1 MKKLLA
7 LILGLSMAMAT
18 CASCSFLGGDSG
30 NGDSSTSLESVEQ
43 EKTYTVTFKQIGEA
57 DVIIKVKEGES
68 VAMADIPTPKAKEG
82 YTVTWK
88 ATDVTKLTNIKE
100 NIVVEAD
107 LKANTYTI
115 TFDVGE
121 DVTYIKTKDIIYN
134 SDYAFADPTWEGYT
148 FSCWLDENGKTVN
161 KNGKWTIASDVTLT
175 AKWDAVQAETVTVTF
190 AQDGQAPIVYEIVK
204 GSTFAETIPEIVGK
218 TGYEVTWNTTDLA
231 KLDGAINEN
240 VTINVTEKVKTYT
253 VRFVDDKGIV
263 TEPVTVTYGEA
274 YDFTPNSA
282 PEGYHF
288 KGFTKDGAAFNAYSG
303 TNWSLDES
311 NITLTVVWEKDVV
324 EEDSDD
330 GNWTKNY

>member
-115 TFDVGE
+115 TFNVGE
-121 DVTYIKTKDIIYN
+121 DVTYPAKQVIYN
-134 SDYAFADPTWEGYT
+134 SDYAFVDPVRTDYT
-148 FSCWLDENGKTVN
+148 FSCWLDAEGNVFAKT
-161 KNGKWTIASDVTLT
+161 GKWMIASDVTLT
-175 AKWDAVQAETVTVTF
+175 AKWDAVQAETVTVTSVSPSF
-190 AQDGQAPIVYEIVK
+190 
-204 GSTFAETIPEIVGK
+204 
-218 TGYEVTWNTTDLA
+218 
-231 KLDGAINEN
+231 
-240 VTINVTEKVKTYT
+240 
-253 VRFVDDKGIV
+253 
-263 TEPVTVTYGEA
+263 
-274 YDFTPNSA
+274 
-282 PEGYHF
+282 
-288 KGFTKDGAAFNAYSG
+288 FN
-303 TNWSLDES
+303 
-311 NITLTVVWEKDVV
+311 
-324 EEDSDD
+324 
-330 GNWTKNY
+330 